1 MIEIMDTTLRDGEQ
15 TSGVSF
21 SAREKLN
28 IARFLLQELGV
39 DRIEIASAR
48 VSDGEMDGAR
58 EIADWANAYGY
69 LDRVEVLGF
78 VDGGTSLNW
87 IMKSGCRAINLLS
100 KGSLKHCTEQLGKKP
115 GEHWDDIRREIDRA
129 NSLGI
134 GVNLYL
140 EDWSNGMIHSP
151 EYVHG
156 MIEILQDCPI
166 KRFLLPDTLGVLNP
180 WNTEE
185 YCTDMLRRF
194 PSMRF
199 DFHSHND
206 YDLAVAN
213 VAAAVRSGIHG
224 IHTTINGLGERAGNA
239 PLSSVLAVLRDQ
251 LQVEC
256 RVKENPI
263 NRISRMVESCSGVH
277 IPSNKPIIGEHVF
290 TQCAGIHADGDSKND
305 LYYNDLLPERFGR
318 TREYALGKLSG
329 KANIR
334 KNLEALSIHL
344 DDESMRLVTNRI
356 IELGD
361 KKEIVTTEDLPYI
374 IADVLKQ
381 DKEEEKVRILNYS
394 LSLTQGLKPV
404 ATLKI
409 CINGH
414 EYQETS
420 TGDGQYNAFV
430 RALKKIY
437 KNQLN
442 REFPRLVNYS
452 VTIPPG
458 GRTDAF
464 VQTVI
469 VWEYMGKSFRTR
481 GFDADQT
488 ESAIKA
494 TAKMLNKIEE
504 LALSL

>member
-21 SAREKLN
+21 SVREKLN
-28 IARFLLQELGV
+28 IARFLLIDLDV

-48 VSDGEMDGAR
+48 VSDGEMASSR
-58 EIADWANAYGY
+58 EIADWAEKHGCLN
-69 LDRVEVLGF
+69 RVEILGF
-78 VDGGTSLNW
+78 VDEGVSLGW
-87 IMKSGCRAINLLS
+87 IMKAGCRVINLLS
-100 KGSLKHCTEQLGKKP
+100 KGSLKHCVSQLGKKP
-115 GEHWDDIRREIDRA
+115 EEHWDDIRRDIDMA
-129 NSLGI
+129 SKLGMD
-134 GVNLYL
+134 VNLYL

-151 EYVHG
+151 EYV
-156 MIEILQDCPI
+156 I
-166 KRFLLPDTLGVLNP
+166 KMLEVLKDSPVQRFMLPDTLGVLNP
-180 WNTEE
+180 WNTQE
-185 YCTDMLRRF
+185 YCADMIRRF
-194 PSMRF
+194 PALKF
-199 DFHSHND
+199 DFHAHND

-213 VAAAVRSGIHG
+213 AAAAVKAGVQG

-239 PLSSVLAVLRDQ
+239 PLSSMLAVLRDQ
-251 LQVEC
+251 LHVDC
-256 RVKENPI
+256 KVKERPI

-277 IPSNKPIIGEHVF
+277 IPSNKPIIGDNVF
-290 TQCAGIHADGDSKND
+290 TQCAGIHADGDSKNN
-305 LYYNDLLPERFGR
+305 LYCNDLIPERFGR
-318 TREYALGKLSG
+318 MREYALGKLSG
-329 KANIR
+329 RANIR

-344 DDESMRLVTNRI
+344 DEESMHLVTNRI

-381 DKEEEKVRILNYS
+381 DKEEEKVQILNYS

-404 ATLKI
+404 AVLKI
-409 CINGH
+409 CINGK

-420 TGDGQYNAFV
+420 CGDGQYNAFV
-430 RALKKIY
+430 SALKKIY
-437 KNQLN
+437 KRQLH
-442 REFPRLVNYS
+442 REFPRLVNYT

-469 VWEYMGKSFRTR
+469 VWEHLGCRFRTR
-481 GFDADQT
+481 GLDADQT

-494 TAKMLNKIEE
+494 TIKMLNKIEE
-504 LALSL
+504 QGH